1 LSVSVLSNVKGMG
14 ASGSKGASG
23 KAGSGAASIE
33 SRQIARKANKED
45 LFTVA
50 TYHILAGKL

>member
-1 LSVSVLSNVKGMG
+1 MG

-23 KAGSGAASIE
+23 KASTGAASIE

-45 LFTVA
+45 LFTIA

>member
-1 LSVSVLSNVKGMG
+1 MG

-50 TYHILAGKL
+50 TYHILAGNLHISDSAQSLP